1 MSPNEALSVGPYRV
15 SLEQAFKRTGQGF
28 REEVARFIV
37 MEGDQAKGS
46 IETSKRI
53 HTGREM
59 PTTEAGIVTYGLG
72 QLYASVN
79 DILPDGKV
87 SIRFYWK
94 PLVTL
99 IWGGA
104 LVMAFGGMLSLS
116 DRRARIAVSVKAR
129 RTMPAPSEASA

>member
-1 MSPNEALSVGPYRV
+1 
-15 SLEQAFKRTGQGF
+15 
-28 REEVARFIV
+28 
-37 MEGDQAKGS
+37 
-46 IETSKRI
+46 
-53 HTGREM
+53 M

-79 DILPDGKV
+79 EIMPDGRV

-104 LVMAFGGMLSLS
+104 LVMGIGGALSLS
-116 DRRARIAVSVKAR
+116 DRRARIAVSVKNRKSVLTKSGAR
-129 RTMPAPSEASA
+129 V